1 MSSSRRLLLTI
12 IAGAILSLLAACAIY
27 RQMETVASACVAG
40 IMAIL
45 STYIWGETRRPSG
58 KNENQDKST
67 DNELA
72 EK

>member
-1 MSSSRRLLLTI
+1 MTRSRRLLLTI
-12 IAGAILSLLAACAIY
+12 IAGLILSLIAGFAVY

-58 KNENQDKST
+58 KKDNENQ
-67 DNELA
+67 NE

>member
-1 MSSSRRLLLTI
+1 MTQSKRLILTI
-12 IAGAILSLLAACAIY
+12 IAGLILSLIAGFAVY

-45 STYIWGETRRPSG
+45 STYIWGETKRPSN
-58 KNENQDKST
+58 KNNNQNQT
-67 DNELA
+67 E